1 MLNPILILGAF
12 AAAGLLWL
20 LCSFLYRPLG
30 RLGLRLFNDAKEE
43 INKEDKENIKTNEE
57 NKGE

>member
-1 MLNPILILGAF
+1 MNPFLILGAF
-12 AAAGLLWL
+12 AAAGLIWL

-30 RLGLRLFNDAKEE
+30 KLGLRLFNDAKEE
-43 INKEDKENIKTNEE
+43 ITKEDKNNITNKE

>member
-1 MLNPILILGAF
+1 MNPFLIFGAF
-12 AAAGLLWL
+12 VAAGLIWL

-30 RLGLRLFNDAKEE
+30 KLGLRLFNDAKEE
-43 INKEDKENIKTNEE
+43 INKEDKKNNKTNEE